1 MIAQYIF
8 LFIITN
14 IIVLIVFAICVIS
27 VYKNID
33 NVLIKTNKRIDDLL
47 VCLNVVQE
55 NNKYTD
61 KMFNKLNH
69 IEDGVYHNIKV
80 SNNIESMTKDIDIY
94 TNEIRKSFQAINS
107 SNKMKSNDTTNKKNK
122 SNRKLKTAKLNKSS
136 DLTASVNKKK

>member
-14 IIVLIVFAICVIS
+14 IIVLIVFAICIIS

-55 NNKYTD
+55 NNKYTNE
-61 KMFNKLNH
+61 MFDKLNH

-80 SNNIESMTKDIDIY
+80 SNNIEGMTKDIDIY
-94 TNEIRKSFQAINS
+94 TTEIHKSFQAINS
-107 SNKMKSNDTTNKKNK
+107 SNKVKSNNTTNKKNK
-122 SNRKLKTAKLNKSS
+122 SNRKLKTAKSNKAS
-136 DLTASVNKKK
+136 DSTVSVNKKK

>member
-14 IIVLIVFAICVIS
+14 IIILIVFAICVIS
-27 VYKNID
+27 AYKNIN

-47 VCLNVVQE
+47 VCLNVIQE
-55 NNKYTD
+55 NNKYTNEIFD
-61 KMFNKLNH
+61 KLNH

-80 SNNIESMTKDIDIY
+80 TNHIESMTKDIDVY

-107 SNKMKSNDTTNKKNK
+107 SNKMKSNNTTNKKNK

-136 DLTASVNKKK
+136 DLTVLVNKKK

>member
-14 IIVLIVFAICVIS
+14 IIVLIIFAICVIS

-47 VCLNVVQE
+47 VCFNVIQE
-55 NNKYTD
+55 NNKYTNEIFD
-61 KMFNKLNH
+61 KLNH
-69 IEDGVYHNIKV
+69 IEDGVYRNIKV

-107 SNKMKSNDTTNKKNK
+107 SNKTKLKNTTNKKNK
-122 SNRKLKTAKLNKSS
+122 SNRKLKTAKLNKTS
-136 DLTASVNKKK
+136 DLTAIVNKKK